1 MRPLTLDGSWP
12 AMSNEAGAQVGSDD
26 ASSYS
31 LDDAELQAWQDEW
44 EADAWDQQCS
54 AMRRAEQN
62 FGY

>member
-1 MRPLTLDGSWP
+1 
-12 AMSNEAGAQVGSDD
+12 MSNEAGAQVGSDD